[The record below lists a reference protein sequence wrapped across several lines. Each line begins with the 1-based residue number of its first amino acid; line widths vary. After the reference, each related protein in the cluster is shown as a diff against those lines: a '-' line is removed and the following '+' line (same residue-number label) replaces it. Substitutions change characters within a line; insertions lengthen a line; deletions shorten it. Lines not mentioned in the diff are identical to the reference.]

1 MQNFIYQNETKVFFG
16 TDSEDHI
23 GEEMAKL
30 GKKVLL
36 HYGGGSVKKYGLYD
50 KVISELKAHN
60 LEIVE
65 LGGAKPNPVLSLVQ
79 EGIDLARKEKIDCIL
94 AIGGGSAIDS
104 AKAIGIG
111 VPYEGDV
118 WDFYAGKKEPE
129 TMLPLGAVLTLPA
142 TGTETSPSSVI
153 INEENMRKNGLTS
166 METRPDFCIL
176 NPERTLTLP
185 DYQTACGVADMLA
198 HTMERYFTN
207 DQYVELT
214 DRLCEGTM
222 KTIINQGL
230 RVRKHPD
237 DYNVRAEIMWC
248 GTIAHG
254 DILHT
259 GRTGDWASHKIE
271 HELSAYNDVAHGA
284 GLSIVFP
291 AWMKYVSREKPARFK
306 QFATRVFDIQ
316 PDVYYEEELVQ
327 AGIEALEE
335 FFLNMGLPVR
345 LSEIDIDES
354 AIEHMAEKA
363 TYGDTQE
370 VGNFKKLKK
379 QDIIEILKLAPV
391 TT

>member
-23 GEEMAKL
+23 GEETAKL
-30 GKKVLL
+30 GKRVLL

-50 KVISELKAHN
+50 KVIEELKAHN
-60 LEIVE
+60 MEIVE
-65 LGGAKPNPVLSLVQ
+65 FGGAKPNPVLSLVQ

-111 VPYEGDV
+111 VPYEGNV
-118 WDFYAGKKEPE
+118 WDFYAGIKEPE
-129 TMLPLGAVLTLPA
+129 TMLPLGVVLTLPA
-142 TGTETSPSSVI
+142 AGSETSPSSVI
-153 INEENMRKNGLTS
+153 TNEDGMRKNGLTS
-166 METRPDFCIL
+166 MVTRPDFCIL
-176 NPERTLTLP
+176 NPERTITLP
-185 DYQTACGVADMLA
+185 DYQTACGVSDMLA

-230 RVRKHPD
+230 RVRLKPR

-259 GRTGDWASHKIE
+259 GRTGDWGSHQIE

-284 GLSIVFP
+284 GLSVVFP
-291 AWMKYVSREKPARFK
+291 AWMKYVSREKPEKFK

-316 PDVYYEEELVQ
+316 PDVYYEDELVM
-327 AGIEALEE
+327 AGIEALED
-335 FFLNMGLPVR
+335 FYQAMGLPIR
-345 LSEIDIDES
+345 LSEIDIDAS
-354 AIEHMAEKA
+354 AIADMAEKA
-363 TYGDTQE
+363 TAGDTRE
-370 VGNFKKLKK
+370 LGNFKKLKQK
-379 QDIIEILKLAPV
+379 DVLEILKLAL
-391 TT
+391 